1 MDFATER
8 YREGK
13 DKNKLTIK
21 ELPIACAPDLSLK
34 SIKTFIMTRRHRL
47 NLIQVDDTLFISW
60 NDSSDPSGGGEAYR
74 IQLAYLCN
82 VACIYIFLCLFAFH
96 GASLK
101 PRLMLMLVRGRD
113 HLRHRG
119 EPAQVCESD
128 QYLSRVNKTG
138 KERV

>member
-82 VACIYIFLCLFAFH
+82 VACIYIFMSLCISRRELETKIDVDACA
-96 GASLK
+96 GA
-101 PRLMLMLVRGRD
+101 
-113 HLRHRG
+113 
-119 EPAQVCESD
+119 
-128 QYLSRVNKTG
+128 
-138 KERV
+138 